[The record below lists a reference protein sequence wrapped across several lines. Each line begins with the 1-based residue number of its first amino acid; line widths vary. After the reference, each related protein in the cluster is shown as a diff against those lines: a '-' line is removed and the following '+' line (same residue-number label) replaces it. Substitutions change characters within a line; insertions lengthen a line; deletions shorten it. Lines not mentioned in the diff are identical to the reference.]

1 MGVSLPDTDDTGRRA
16 PRSAA
21 PGGMVLK
28 MTEPLAG
35 MRFDL
40 LIGLA
45 ILERT
50 PGVADA
56 LLSNLPVEW
65 TTGNEG
71 GETWSPFDVVGHLI
85 DGEMTDW
92 MPRVRIILEQ
102 GARRRFDP
110 VDRFVHIARNKG
122 RSLNDLLVEFRAAPN
137 EESQRAARAGP
148 DRGAAPAHGRASRVR
163 QRHPRAAA
171 GDVGGARP
179 WSPGADHPCHGE
191 AVSRG
196 GRAVGGLF
204 AGAAPVMCETLRPRL
219 SSKWT
224 RSKSR
229 VSC

>member
-1 MGVSLPDTDDTGRRA
+1 
-16 PRSAA
+16 
-21 PGGMVLK
+21 MVLK
-28 MTEPLAG
+28 MLEPLAG

-40 LIGLA
+40 LMGLA

-122 RSLNDLLVEFRAAPN
+122 RSLNDLLVEFRELRTKNLN
-137 EESQRAARAGP
+137 ELRALALTAEQLQLTGEH
-148 DRGAAPAHGRASRVR
+148 PAFGRVTLEQLLATWVAHDLGHLAQITRVMAKQYR
-163 QRHPRAAA
+163 
-171 GDVGGARP
+171 
-179 WSPGADHPCHGE
+179 E
-191 AVSRG
+191 AVG
-196 GRAVGGLF
+196 PWEAYL
-204 AGAAPVMCETLRPRL
+204 PVLHR
-219 SSKWT
+219 
-224 RSKSR
+224 
-229 VSC
+229 